1 MPAKDVSSKR
11 RLLKSLPLALFK
23 VALTLATASA
33 GTPGSP
39 ADSSGTKT
47 DHILERW
54 AYFQE
59 LALPESAS
67 ALFDFVL
74 TPAVFDKARIDLGD
88 LRLYDAA
95 GREVPYVLRI
105 RTPVFTDQ
113 TVTASEFNRAAGP
126 GGAEEVTLDLG
137 ADAPEHNAVE
147 VGLSGVNFRRAAHL
161 EGSADNENW
170 KTLVGRKNLVRFQAN
185 GRELDDRR
193 ITYPP
198 SRFRYLRLRVSRDP
212 EVGGGGADLGTVNVY
227 HRVEVPGEFVTLPT
241 RLGPREP
248 VNAGPGPGSAWIVDL
263 GADNQPCQK
272 VLANIADL
280 EFARDYKVE
289 SAGPV
294 DSEQPFGF
302 VTSGQW
308 RRRAGEAVQPLVAEF
323 SEVTAA
329 QLRLVVTDYRNPPL
343 ELKSVDFA
351 APARQIV
358 FSRDESSQGPL
369 RLYYGN
375 PNAEPPHYDMERN
388 LPAQL
393 EPPPERLAV
402 GLQQKNP
409 EYIPAPLP
417 LTERLPWLIY
427 VVLGA
432 ASFVLALII
441 LSLGRTA
448 LAMHDARGNTD
459 AATSS

>member
-1 MPAKDVSSKR
+1 MPRKDASSKR
-11 RLLKSLPLALFK
+11 RIVRPLPLALFA
-23 VALTLATASA
+23 VAASLAAA
-33 GTPGSP
+33 GGAPSSP
-39 ADSSGTKT
+39 ADAALAQTNRL
-47 DHILERW
+47 LERW
-54 AYFQE
+54 EYYQE
-59 LALPESAS
+59 LALPESAGTM
-67 ALFDFVL
+67 LDFVL
-74 TPAVFDKARIDLGD
+74 TPGVFDKARIDLGD

-113 TVTASEFNRAAGP
+113 TVAASEFNRAVGP
-126 GGAEEVTLDLG
+126 DDSGEVTLDLG
-137 ADAPEHNAVE
+137 ADTPEHNAVE
-147 VGLSGVNFRRAAHL
+147 VALGGVNFRRAAQL
-161 EGSADNENW
+161 EGSADNQTW
-170 KTLVGRKNLVRFQAN
+170 KTIVEHKNLVRFQAS

-212 EVGGGGADLGTVNVY
+212 ELDKRPVEMGAVTVY
-227 HRVEVPGEFVTLPT
+227 RKVEVPGEFVTLPT

-248 VNAGPGPGSAWIVDL
+248 VNAGPGPGSAWIADL

-272 VLANIADL
+272 VLADIADL
-280 EFARDYKVE
+280 EFARDYKIE
-289 SAGPV
+289 AAGPV
-294 DSEQPFGF
+294 NSEQPFGF
-302 VTSGQW
+302 VASGQW

-343 ELKSVDFA
+343 ELKSVEFA
-351 APARQIV
+351 APARQVI
-358 FSRDESSQGPL
+358 FSRDEALQGPL

-393 EPPPERLAV
+393 EPPPERLAL
-402 GLQQKNP
+402 GSGQKNP
-409 EYIPAPLP
+409 DYIPAPLP

-441 LSLGRTA
+441 LSLGRA
-448 LAMHDARGNTD
+448 AVAIHDTRQNAD
-459 AATSS
+459 AAAPS